1 MQKNPGEGGFLLSGY
16 LYKLKA
22 SNVNNFNPLSQ
33 VGSLWVK
40 RFVVVEERLT
50 RAGKECFFSYYIDEK
65 SANDVRS
72 AREAVPLQ
80 DIMHVSPLS
89 TGRLNLYMS
98 RISKLDARSK
108 GELLQH
114 KDLIVEVEVPFRI
127 YFLRAEGR
135 ADMLM
140 WAAGLQR
147 LSGLRV
153 EAPWPAHL
161 GSLPSVPKL
170 IIEHRKVSGTLPIEM
185 YTTPVEITAPSFDS
199 TFSSTATESSFAPI
213 QHSMPLRSES
223 RPPPLTQST
232 TSSKEISEALASSL
246 SSASSNHFEMP
257 TTTSL
262 TSQNSKALASS
273 MAIKNSLTVNSLK
286 ENKKKEFIIEGDTL
300 DEDGKTNDKVVSS
313 TTNAS
318 GIGGRLGLIP
328 LSIAKETSVSIT
340 GLNGTQSLLEGA
352 LARATS
358 LDTTIGSKLIKVDNN
373 SELKNASSNRNYQPI
388 QVRELQRLKNVLDD
402 DDDDDENDLVD
413 YSAMAKA
420 NRITTP
426 SQIMTQYDTTLS
438 QESKDTKN
446 LMVQEQDHH
455 VPEKTV
461 YSSPAHPQTAR
472 GRFRSEQSKQ
482 QTIREDDREDDTSP
496 PIPSSSLVD
505 ESTRPSSWMRAND
518 IGFRDVPTTIQT
530 THLSSS
536 SDDWDAKEDEQVDSK
551 EQTNT
556 KIKTKNILSDQEKAR
571 LRIGDPGVSRDEDIL
586 SSWD

>member
-1 MQKNPGEGGFLLSGY
+1 LAVEKMQGEFLLSGY

-33 VGSLWVK
+33 IGSLWVR

-50 RAGKECFFSYYIDEK
+50 RVGKECFFSYYIDEK
-65 SANDVRS
+65 SANDVRA

-161 GSLPSVPKL
+161 GALPSVPKL

-199 TFSSTATESSFAPI
+199 TISSTATESSFAPI
-213 QHSMPLRSES
+213 QHLMPLRSES
-223 RPPPLTQST
+223 IPTPLTQST

-257 TTTSL
+257 TSSSL
-262 TSQNSKALASS
+262 TSQNSKAFASS
-273 MAIKNSLTVNSLK
+273 MDIKNSLTVNSFK

-300 DEDGKTNDKVVSS
+300 DEDGKTHDKVVSA
-313 TTNAS
+313 TTNTS

-328 LSIAKETSVSIT
+328 LSTKETTFSIT

-358 LDTTIGSKLIKVDNN
+358 LDTTIGSKLIKVDNSLEPKNVN
-373 SELKNASSNRNYQPI
+373 SIIKNQP
-388 QVRELQRLKNVLDD
+388 VHERELQRPKNALDD
-402 DDDDDENDLVD
+402 NDDDDDENDLVD

-420 NRITTP
+420 NRITIP

-438 QESKDTKN
+438 QQTKDTKN
-446 LMVQEQDHH
+446 FMEQDHH

-461 YSSPAHPQTAR
+461 YSSPARPQTAR
-472 GRFRSEQSKQ
+472 GRFRSEHSKQ
-482 QTIREDDREDDTSP
+482 QTIQEDDREDDTSP
-496 PIPSSSLVD
+496 PIPSSSHVD

-518 IGFRDVPTTIQT
+518 VGFRDVPTTIQT
-530 THLSSS
+530 HLSSA
-536 SDDWDAKEDEQVDSK
+536 DDWDAKEDEQLDSK
-551 EQTNT
+551 EQTTT
-556 KIKTKNILSDQEKAR
+556 KIKDKNIISDQEKAR